1 MKKVIGII
9 MLLITVFAFIS
20 YVNSDTIGNASSA
33 IGEFIPVA
41 LIGIIGVYLTF
52 GKGKSKN

>member
-20 YVNSDTIGNASSA
+20 YINSDTIGNASSA

-41 LIGIIGVYLTF
+41 LIGVIGGYLTF

>member
-1 MKKVIGII
+1 MKKIIGII

-20 YVNSDTIGNASSA
+20 YINSDTIGNASSA

-41 LIGIIGVYLTF
+41 LIGVIGVYLTF
-52 GKGKSKN
+52 GKGMSKS

>member
-41 LIGIIGVYLTF
+41 NWGHRRLFNIC
-52 GKGKSKN
+52 